1 MELLRQLHSHLGT
14 ITDIKV
20 LDTMPDEHIEAGPT
34 VLSGKLNAI
43 YRAIE
48 AGHVLDL
55 GGHRINMKT
64 RGREIAAFLSAYGKR
79 VSEIGIERMERD
91 AVETHVHLLR
101 MIVRQIVNAG
111 DEAAKRWVIEFH
123 NTDPYDCPAWL
134 FKGENLEGEREYMI
148 STYHEAKHNTL
159 EILTDHWRE
168 MLKKYNAEAKEKM
181 QAIYKPI
188 PEKRELINTAYK
200 HAKSELQTQG

>member
-1 MELLRQLHSHLGT
+1 MELLRQLHSHFGT

-20 LDTMPDEHIEAGPT
+20 LDAMPDDYIESGPT
-34 VLSGKLNAI
+34 VLTGNLNAI

-55 GGHRINMKT
+55 GGQKINMKT

-79 VSEIGIERMERD
+79 VFEIGVERMERD

-111 DEAAKRWVIEFH
+111 DAAAKKWALDFF

-134 FKGENLEGEREYMI
+134 FKWENLEGERDYVI
-148 STYHEAKHNTL
+148 SVYQEAKHNTL

-168 MLKKYNAEAKEKM
+168 ILKTHKADAKEKM

-200 HAKSELQTQG
+200 HAKSDLQTQS